1 MKKIFCACC
10 AIALVSPLTAGDVY
24 TPAPAPAPAPTYE
37 SYYWFIGGGADYRFD
52 AEEIYWNGHIGYN
65 LSNASSI
72 FVESGWFGDESDV
85 TLGGVNFD
93 YDVDIVPITLNYQYE
108 WALSDR
114 LSWYLGAGL
123 GAANIDVE
131 VRTVGSEDEW
141 SFMLQGLTGLVYE
154 FTPAFEG
161 YFGGRYMWFD
171 EPDFGGQDLDDFD
184 DWTVGLGI
192 RFNF

>member
-24 TPAPAPAPAPTYE
+24 TPAPAPAPTYE
-37 SYYWFIGGGADYRFD
+37 SYLWFIGGGADYLFD

-154 FTPAFEG
+154 FTPTFQG